1 MLWAAACTGFFG
13 FLRAGEFT
21 IPTAQGY
28 NPDMHLSLQGLAV
41 ENPSD
46 PTLFCIRIKHSK
58 TDPFRQGADIL
69 YLGATHVSIC
79 PVQALIDFIAVRSPE
94 PGPIFVYQLATPL
107 TRIKL
112 VCEVLETL
120 RQAGIPPTADTGQS
134 FRIGA
139 ATTAAKRGMQDSLI
153 QTLGRWK
160 SAAYHARNLHP

>member
-1 MLWAAACTGFFG
+1 MNLLFPLPRGTTQTCTLAC
-13 FLRAGEFT
+13 RAWRWR
-21 IPTAQGY
+21 IPQIQLCSASGSNTARQI
-28 NPDMHLSLQGLAV
+28 LSAKELIYYIWEQ
-41 ENPSD
+41 PM
-46 PTLFCIRIKHSK
+46 
-58 TDPFRQGADIL
+58 
-69 YLGATHVSIC
+69 SIC